1 MTQQNVKLSVHFP
14 WWVMVSLGIVALSG
28 RMAIG
33 LRLWRPTEIQ
43 SELLM
48 HRVATWAAD
57 HMVARVR

>member
-1 MTQQNVKLSVHFP
+1 MAHQNVKLSVHFP
-14 WWVMVSLGIVALSG
+14 WWVMASLGIVALSV
-28 RMAIG
+28 RVAVA

-48 HRVATWAAD
+48 KRVAAWAAD